1 MNQAIPARAKLWN
14 RDFTLLATG
23 QIVSIFG
30 NMVLS
35 FALPLYILDISESAA
50 LFGLVLGMPYISLL
64 LMSPIGGIMAD
75 RLKKQRVMFWLDLT
89 TTVIIVLYMIASGLV
104 ASAVPIVL
112 AKLMALNAIQGAYM
126 PAVQASIPALAP
138 PDKLVSANSIVT
150 TINMTANLL
159 APAVAGALYG
169 GFGLFPILV
178 ISAICFAITA
188 VMDLL
193 IRIPFKKQSS
203 AGSVAQMVKSD
214 ISASLKFI
222 VKEKPILGK
231 AAGIMFWPNLVIV
244 SLLFVGLP
252 VIVVQHLGFSMAL
265 VGVNQSG
272 VGIGGLLG
280 GIAAGALGERLTTRR
295 IYLTLAIGAL
305 LLVPMALAVMLDIPA
320 FAAFIAITA
329 SGALSMALMQV
340 SSIPLIAF
348 IQKETPSEL
357 IGKVMSM
364 MLMLPFLA
372 SALGMLIFGV
382 LFEQFSGMSWVL
394 VFGVVLALL
403 VIAAFTRRLFKAP
416 GKSAGAENPAPSE
429 G

>member
-138 PDKLVSANSIVT
+138 PNKLVSANSIVT

-348 IQKETPSEL
+348 IQKETPTEL
-357 IGKVMSM
+357 IGKVMSLIM
-364 MLMLPFLA
+364 ILPFLA
-372 SALGMLIFGV
+372 QGLGQVFYGA
-382 LFEQFSGMSWVL
+382 LFE
-394 VFGVVLALL
+394 LL
-403 VIAAFTRRLFKAP
+403 EHIPWIIAFTTAILVAIIALFSRSVIGNEVKKIEERDP
-416 GKSAGAENPAPSE
+416 K
-429 G
+429 